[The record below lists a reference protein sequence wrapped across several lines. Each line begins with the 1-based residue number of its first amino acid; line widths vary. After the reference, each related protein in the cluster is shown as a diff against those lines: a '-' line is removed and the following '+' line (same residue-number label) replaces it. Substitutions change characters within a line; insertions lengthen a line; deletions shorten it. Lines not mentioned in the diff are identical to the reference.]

1 MHTRHSEVVYLDYHV
16 VALCLLIVLA
26 RIVGAPTVYFSGS
39 TRVLSIL
46 LKLSVLALSAILT
59 DPGKKRASFQKD
71 FLMIHHHP
79 VVLTAT
85 AVTKVTMDPTK
96 RGKLSAELSPV
107 ALSPWQRTESAPRQT
122 DAMMFSLPNNEQ
134 LIGFRM
140 ISDGRREK

>member
-26 RIVGAPTVYFSGS
+26 RLVGAPCTVYFSGS

-59 DPGKKRASFQKD
+59 DPGKKRASFHKD

-96 RGKLSAELSPV
+96 RVKLSAELSPI
-107 ALSPWQRTESAPRQT
+107 ALNPWQRTEGGGV
-122 DAMMFSLPNNEQ
+122 
-134 LIGFRM
+134 I
-140 ISDGRREK
+140 